1 MEEIKDLTASL
12 DLMSEKEKQ
21 KNFKKKLKIAEKEL
35 AKQKK
40 EEKKGSIVT
49 KPKVEIWGKRFAIA
63 ALFATGFTT
72 LYGTIVA
79 ILNYI

>member
-1 MEEIKDLTASL
+1 MEEMKDLTASL

-21 KNFKKKLKIAEKEL
+21 KNFKKKLKLAEKEL
-35 AKQKK
+35 AKQTKS
-40 EEKKGSIVT
+40 EKKVSNVT
-49 KPKVEIWGKRFAIA
+49 KTKVEIWGKRFAIA

>member
-21 KNFKKKLKIAEKEL
+21 QNFKKKLKIAEKEL

-49 KPKVEIWGKRFAIA
+49 KTKVEIWGKRFAIA

>member
-35 AKQKK
+35 AKQKN
-40 EEKKGSIVT
+40 EEKKESTVT
-49 KPKVEIWGKRFAIA
+49 KTKVEIWGKRFAIA
-63 ALFATGFTT
+63 ALIATGFTT